1 MKAFY
6 HYLISIFTEDILQL
20 KVSMSNTCRKA
31 HHHCHNNK
39 KNPQTRMLSFYYGQL
54 MGHQLTLCVQE
65 MESLS
70 YVPDNLTGLQLIKVL
85 PVLDMC
91 EDGA

>member
-1 MKAFY
+1 MKVFY
-6 HYLISIFTEDILQL
+6 HYLISVFTEDVLQL

-31 HHHCHNNK
+31 HHHQSHNK
-39 KNPQTRMLSFYYGQL
+39 KKHPNPYVVFLLQL

-70 YVPDNLTGLQLIKVL
+70 YVLDNLTGLQLIKVL